1 MGLCIYVPLSE
12 FPGCCFGK
20 RGFGK
25 TRSGTE
31 RESLEIRGD
40 ERERNGRGSR
50 IRSGREEKKPTERE
64 NQQSLLKVL
73 VAIASF
79 SL

>member
-1 MGLCIYVPLSE
+1 MGLCICVPLSE

-31 RESLEIRGD
+31 RESLEITGD
-40 ERERNGRGSR
+40 ERGRNGRGSR
-50 IRSGREEKKPTERE
+50 IRSGSGREEKNPQKRKPAVT
-64 NQQSLLKVL
+64 
-73 VAIASF
+73 A
-79 SL
+79 

>member
-1 MGLCIYVPLSE
+1 MDLCIYVLLSE
-12 FPGCCFGK
+12 STGCCFGK
-20 RGFGK
+20 TRFGK

-31 RESLEIRGD
+31 RESLGTRTQK
-40 ERERNGRGSR
+40 RK
-50 IRSGREEKKPTERE
+50 EEKPPERE

-79 SL
+79 SLWLVTPRSM